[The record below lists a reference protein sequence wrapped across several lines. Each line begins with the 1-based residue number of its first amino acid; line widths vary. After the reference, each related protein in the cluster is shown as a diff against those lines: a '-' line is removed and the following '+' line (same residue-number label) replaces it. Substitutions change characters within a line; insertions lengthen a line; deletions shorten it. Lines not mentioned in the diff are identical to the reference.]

1 MLWRGLNFLTD
12 CLEARGF
19 PFKWGNERWRLNLCD
34 NTLYDASHTNETFL
48 PPLLLTRAAAL
59 LMTTPSTTR
68 WPDLGTFWTIPNA
81 LSLSRIVLVIP
92 ITALLWFDGA
102 LDWLFGLVMLAIL
115 TDWFDGRM
123 ARWLDTES
131 EWGKVLD
138 PIADKIGAVATI
150 SALTFRSADP
160 TLPLWFFVALISRD
174 LAILAGSMLIVRRSG
189 KVAASVWAGKAAT
202 FWLAI
207 TVLAAMLKADPPVVQ
222 FCVWMTTML
231 LALSFVVYLIR
242 YLNAARRT
250 PPQPATAEEQRN
262 ESWTNVRAA
271 DEHAVE
277 AFARP
282 PSGALTEA
290 RDAAGDGTPG
300 QSPESPSGDR
310 TPSSDA
316 SARNKS
322 ARSDTDLNNTD
333 LNNTDLNNTDR
344 DDAARG
350 DMTRSDTARDGAA
363 HDRASDSGDGPVPPS
378 NS

>member
-1 MLWRGLNFLTD
+1 VLCRGRNFLTD
-12 CLEARGF
+12 CLNARGF
-19 PFKWGNERWRLNLCD
+19 PFKWGNERWRLNLFD
-34 NTLYDASHTNETFL
+34 NTLYDASHLTGTFL

-81 LSLSRIVLVIP
+81 LSLSRLVLVIP

-115 TDWFDGRM
+115 TDWFDGRI
-123 ARWLDTES
+123 ARWLNTES

-150 SALTFRSADP
+150 FALTFRSAEP

-174 LAILAGSMLIVRRSG
+174 LAILVGSMLIVRRSG

-202 FWLAI
+202 FWLAV

-231 LALSFVVYLIR
+231 LALSFVVYLVR

-262 ESWTNVRAA
+262 KSWTNVQAA
-271 DEHAVE
+271 GQSDIE
-277 AFARP
+277 AFAP
-282 PSGALTEA
+282 PSGTLTNA

-300 QSPESPSGDR
+300 QSPESPSSDR
-310 TPSSDA
+310 ASSSDGSARHESPPDHSASDDAMADDTAQDGAARDEASGAERGDA
-316 SARNKS
+316 SA
-322 ARSDTDLNNTD
+322 
-333 LNNTDLNNTDR
+333 
-344 DDAARG
+344 
-350 DMTRSDTARDGAA
+350 
-363 HDRASDSGDGPVPPS
+363 PPTP
-378 NS
+378 

>member
-1 MLWRGLNFLTD
+1 M
-12 CLEARGF
+12 
-19 PFKWGNERWRLNLCD
+19 
-34 NTLYDASHTNETFL
+34 
-48 PPLLLTRAAAL
+48 

-81 LSLSRIVLVIP
+81 LSLSRLVLVVP

-115 TDWFDGRM
+115 TDWFDGRI
-123 ARWLDTES
+123 ARWLNTES

-138 PIADKIGAVATI
+138 PIADKVGAVATI
-150 SALTFRSADP
+150 AALTFRSAEP

-202 FWLAI
+202 FWLAV

-277 AFARP
+277 AFAPP
-282 PSGALTEA
+282 PSGALTDA

-316 SARNKS
+316 SAPNKS
-322 ARSDTDLNNTD
+322 TPGRSAP
-333 LNNTDLNNTDR
+333 
-344 DDAARG
+344 DDAVSG
-350 DMTRSDTARDGAA
+350 DAMSDDTVRDGA
-363 HDRASDSGDGPVPPS
+363 DRDEASSAGKGDASAPPS
-378 NS
+378 NP